1 MACTAIPSDFSR
13 DLNNLHRSDSADG
26 LIDRL
31 EAASCA
37 LIDRPLKQIAP
48 YKALK
53 SFDFGSSR
61 KPPPDVARRLKAE
74 DLGFVT
80 VEVPSNHN
88 SSTKKFSC
96 LRFDQSHIT
105 ARLRRL

>member
-1 MACTAIPSDFSR
+1 MACTAIPSDFSH

-61 KPPPDVARRLKAE
+61 KPPPDVARL
-74 DLGFVT
+74 DLEPVT
-80 VEVPSNHN
+80 CVIFAGATPILLILTINPFRAI
-88 SSTKKFSC
+88 FSGV
-96 LRFDQSHIT
+96 
-105 ARLRRL
+105 